1 MLKMKEIKLPNKK
14 MKILEEKR
22 EQNISRLLM
31 EITLKNK
38 ELS

>member
-1 MLKMKEIKLPNKK
+1 MKEIKLQNKK
-14 MKILEEKR
+14 MMILEEKR